1 MKPSSNQRIALA
13 AHLKATAAPRIMSCA
28 LGLAILAQG
37 SAHAGN
43 YNVTDL
49 GSLPGQTNTWTWQQ
63 TINSRGEVA
72 AYANTIPDP
81 NAFSGDESYVWSG
94 GTVYSLPGL
103 AGATDTIAFALNDV
117 GQVVG
122 RSTQPGAPNHPV
134 LWDHGTIQVLPELP
148 GDNKGGALMINN
160 YGNAVGYSANTAL
173 GIRRAVVWSGG
184 SVSPLPP
191 LAGGGIYD
199 EALGINQHGDI
210 AGFSGS
216 GSGSEHIA
224 VWRHGT
230 ATDLGTLGGTWGDG
244 YAIND
249 RGQVVGLSA
258 TASGAPDAFL
268 WDGGN
273 LLDLGT
279 LAGDSFSEANG
290 INDESTVVGFS
301 GGDPNDITTWHAV
314 LWRSGQMIDL
324 QSGVSPDSGWTLLAA
339 SGINNRGQIDGFG
352 IHNGQFRSFLLTP
365 NGD

>member
-258 TASGAPDAFL
+258 TASG
-268 WDGGN
+268 
-273 LLDLGT
+273 
-279 LAGDSFSEANG
+279 
-290 INDESTVVGFS
+290 
-301 GGDPNDITTWHAV
+301 
-314 LWRSGQMIDL
+314 
-324 QSGVSPDSGWTLLAA
+324 
-339 SGINNRGQIDGFG
+339 
-352 IHNGQFRSFLLTP
+352 
-365 NGD
+365 